1 MKSCELFETWQ
12 WGIAVLDV
20 YCPTHESC
28 ISLEGL
34 DAELSGP
41 EQSRAIWKRGCQGP
55 CSATCTCSPPCSS
68 PCSWAAVRC
77 LAKPP
82 PRIEWVRKLLYKREW
97 ADQHLA
103 AGHGGQEEEGK
114 ITKAKLRVW
123 LIDPSFWWMSSG
135 LSRITKRVSVRKFAA
150 NSFSFGHTSILCAV
164 CPPLSPSVAIFVYVN
179 TSDVTIL
186 PSPVWWTSCKI
197 LCGHCPSDI
206 RVRFERLLTSHN
218 ACLTKYWCKY
228 I

>member
-1 MKSCELFETWQ
+1 MNCLRPGSEGL
-12 WGIAVLDV
+12 LDV

-41 EQSRAIWKRGCQGP
+41 EQSRAIWKRGCQGVAVGP

-82 PRIEWVRKLLYKREW
+82 PGIEWVRKLLYKREW

-103 AGHGGQEEEGK
+103 GHGGQE

-164 CPPLSPSVAIFVYVN
+164 SPPLSPSVAIFVYVN

-186 PSPVWWTSCKI
+186 PFDGRAAKFCADIVRQIFACDSSDCSPHTMLVWPNT
-197 LCGHCPSDI
+197 DAN
-206 RVRFERLLTSHN
+206 TYN
-218 ACLTKYWCKY
+218 
-228 I
+228 